1 MGVCTA
7 LTFLLQNND
16 QVHHVAPHLLPHL
29 LHPDQEEFGFRR
41 KDVKQQGVDDEEH
54 VAQVREDGGVQ
65 LSSLT
70 IIQVLCSLVQ
80 IIFKLLLIFKLIP
93 PIF

>member
-1 MGVCTA
+1 M
-7 LTFLLQNND
+7 
-16 QVHHVAPHLLPHL
+16 
-29 LHPDQEEFGFRR
+29 
-41 KDVKQQGVDDEEH
+41 KQQGVDDEEH

-70 IIQVLCSLVQ
+70 SLVQ
-80 IIFKLLLIFKLIP
+80 KIFKLLLIFKLIP

>member
-54 VAQVREDGGVQ
+54 VAQVRKDGGVQ
-65 LSSLT
+65 
-70 IIQVLCSLVQ
+70 
-80 IIFKLLLIFKLIP
+80 LLLIFKLIP
-93 PIF
+93 PPSFNLFFPYVFLVT